1 MSSTERI
8 RSIRGV
14 SDETLLRIIGRNVAA
29 ARLRANLTQECLAE
43 LVGVHAKTIG
53 SIERGK
59 YPFGVTTL
67 VRLAQHLE
75 TSANRL
81 IEGAPPPNAKQAAR
95 IRKALPRRRQSK
107 TAT

>member
-1 MSSTERI
+1 MNAQAVLPRAKLD
-8 RSIRGV
+8 RK
-14 SDETLLRIIGRNVAA
+14 LLCIIGRNVAH

-81 IEGAPPPNAKQAAR
+81 LEGIPEPNVQQAAR
-95 IRKALPRRRQSK
+95 IRAALPRRRK
-107 TAT
+107 ARL

>member
-1 MSSTERI
+1 MS
-8 RSIRGV
+8 
-14 SDETLLRIIGRNVAA
+14 DQKLLRIIGRNVTD

-81 IEGAPPPNAKQAAR
+81 LEGAPEPNPQNAAR
-95 IRKALPRRRQSK
+95 IRKALPRRRK
-107 TAT
+107 ARPTIM

>member
-1 MSSTERI
+1 MATA
-8 RSIRGV
+8 RSENQGK
-14 SDETLLRIIGRNVAA
+14 LLRTIGRNVAT

-53 SIERGK
+53 SIKRGK

-81 IEGAPPPNAKQAAR
+81 IEDVPPPNARQAAR

-107 TAT
+107 P

>member
-1 MSSTERI
+1 MS
-8 RSIRGV
+8 
-14 SDETLLRIIGRNVAA
+14 DKALLRIIGRNVAD

-43 LVGVHAKTIG
+43 LVGVHPKTIG

-75 TSANRL
+75 TSADRL
-81 IEGAPPPNAKQAAR
+81 IEGAPPPNAQQAMR
-95 IRKALPRRRQSK
+95 IRKALPRRRQVRPE
-107 TAT
+107 

>member
-1 MSSTERI
+1 MS
-8 RSIRGV
+8 
-14 SDETLLRIIGRNVAA
+14 DKALLRIIGRNVAD

-43 LVGVHAKTIG
+43 LVGVHAKTVG

-81 IEGAPPPNAKQAAR
+81 LEGAPEPNPQHSAR
-95 IRKALPRRRQSK
+95 IRKALPRRRKASL
-107 TAT
+107 T

>member
-1 MSSTERI
+1 MS
-8 RSIRGV
+8 
-14 SDETLLRIIGRNVAA
+14 DKKLLRIIGRNVAD

-67 VRLAQHLE
+67 VRLAQHLD

-81 IEGAPPPNAKQAAR
+81 IEGVPPPNAQQAAR

-107 TAT
+107 PATG

>member
-1 MSSTERI
+1 MS
-8 RSIRGV
+8 
-14 SDETLLRIIGRNVAA
+14 DKALLRIIGRNGAA

-67 VRLAQHLE
+67 VRLVQHLE

-81 IEGAPPPNAKQAAR
+81 IDGVPPPNPQQAAR
-95 IRKALPRRRQSK
+95 IRKALPRRRQSSPSME
-107 TAT
+107 AR